1 MNPADAGTHEHT
13 SKGIMEQHLSRS
25 SGFIDAE
32 IASQSD
38 TWRQA
43 TTTAHEFA
51 HVLPRPG
58 ESVAAVGCG
67 TSWFMAMAYA
77 SLRERAGQGLTDAF
91 AVSEFPA
98 ARRGD
103 YDRILA
109 ITRSGTTTEVLQLC
123 ASVTTPVVVI
133 TAVPESP
140 AARATDAVVLPYA
153 DERSVVQTRF
163 ATTALALLRASL
175 GEDLRTVA
183 QDAQRALD
191 VDVDDLLAL
200 EQVTFVGQGWTVGL
214 AHEAALKCREAAQYW
229 TEAYPAMEYRH
240 GPKAIAE
247 PGRAVWSLGEVPAQL
262 AEEVTST
269 GARHITHAGL
279 DPMAQLIVAQ
289 RFAAELARSRGL
301 DPDAPRN
308 LDRSVVLD
316 AS

>member
-1 MNPADAGTHEHT
+1 
-13 SKGIMEQHLSRS
+13 MENQLSRS

-32 IASQSD
+32 IASQSA
-38 TWRQA
+38 TWQQA
-43 TTTAHEFA
+43 VTTAQEYSGL
-51 HVLPRPG
+51 LPRPG
-58 ESVAAVGCG
+58 ERVAAVGCG

-77 SLRERAGQGLTDAF
+77 GLRESRGQGLTDVF

-98 ARRGD
+98 SRRAD
-103 YDRILA
+103 YDRIVA

-123 ASVTTPVVVI
+123 DDVSIPVVVI
-133 TAVPESP
+133 TAVPDSP
-140 AARATDAVVLPYA
+140 AAQATDAVVLPYA

-175 GEDLRTVA
+175 GEDLTA
-183 QDAQRALD
+183 AIGDAQRALD
-191 VDVDDLLAL
+191 VAVDDLLGL

-262 AEEVTST
+262 AEEVVST
-269 GARHITHAGL
+269 GARHITHEGL

-289 RFAAELARSRGL
+289 RFSAELARSRGL
-301 DPDAPRN
+301 NPDAPRN

-316 AS
+316 FS